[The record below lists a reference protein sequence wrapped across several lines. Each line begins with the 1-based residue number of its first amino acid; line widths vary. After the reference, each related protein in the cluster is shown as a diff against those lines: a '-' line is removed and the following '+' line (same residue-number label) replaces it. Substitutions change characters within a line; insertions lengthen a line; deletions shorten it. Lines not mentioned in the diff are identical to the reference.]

1 MPRPGAPKPTPSAKV
16 PELYS
21 RHCLTL
27 KLPGEALFAAMAANI
42 PGMSRH
48 LARETVMAG
57 LVSIDGVV
65 VREAKHQLGA
75 TATIIV
81 DLNHGVRKPI
91 AALRHG
97 SGAGAPISAV
107 KPFSIVYED
116 ADFIVVDKA
125 PGVLSAPTHAG
136 EEKGHV
142 PELLRAHWR
151 GMGRTV
157 GFIGLVHRLDLDTSG
172 CLAFALTR
180 QGQRLISAQFAGEAA
195 SRVYRCLIAG
205 TPRQDSGTIRA
216 KVGRGDDGRRTTV
229 DEDEPGKDA
238 VTHWKVL
245 RRFGRGA
252 ELEVKLETG
261 RTHQI
266 RVHLSEAGMP
276 ILGDRLYGPRNIH
289 DRARMPR
296 APRLML
302 HAFQLTLDHPN
313 SGKRV
318 TATAPMPPEFAEV
331 AKMLDQDAPPREV
344 IPRSDDAPRFDTRR
358 KSAETLKSGAKIR
371 LGKRNEHGR
380 RPG

>member
-1 MPRPGAPKPTPSAKV
+1 MPRPGASKPTPSAKA
-16 PELYS
+16 PELYT
-21 RHCLTL
+21 RHTLTL
-27 KLPGEALFAAMAANI
+27 HLPGEPLFAALAVAI

-57 LVSIDGVV
+57 LVTVDGVV
-65 VREAKHQLGA
+65 VREAKHLLAGSSSITVNLTQ
-75 TATIIV
+75 
-81 DLNHGVRKPI
+81 GVRKPI

-97 SGAGAPISAV
+97 GGAGAPVSAV
-107 KPFSIVYED
+107 KPFTIVYED
-116 ADFIVVDKA
+116 ADLVVVDKA

-151 GMGRTV
+151 GLGRTV

-195 SRVYRCLIAG
+195 TRVYRCLIAG

-229 DEDEPGKDA
+229 DDDEPGKDA

-245 RRFGRGA
+245 RRHGRGA
-252 ELEVKLETG
+252 ELEVRLETG

-276 ILGDRLYGPRNIH
+276 ILGDRLYGPRNPH

-302 HAFQLTLDHPN
+302 HAFQLSLDHPN

-318 TATAPMPPEFAEV
+318 TATAPMPVEFAEV
-331 AKMLDQDAPPREV
+331 SKSLDLDAPPREV
-344 IPRSDDAPRFDTRR
+344 ASRDDDAPVFDTRSR
-358 KSAETLKSGAKIR
+358 SSSKSSHKIR
-371 LGKRNEHGR
+371 LGKRSEHDR
-380 RPG
+380 RRG